1 MKKRKRQMNL
11 FYLPALIMLILF
23 VAYPLGN
30 AFYISLTKWN
40 GYSSVKR
47 FIGFEN
53 YVRMVK
59 DKNFWIAFWNTILYG
74 FGSTILQQI
83 LGLALAVF
91 VNSKFKTRNAVR
103 TIVYLPAMIS
113 GLIMG
118 YILYFFFQ
126 YNHGV
131 INEIIGWFGHEP
143 VDWMASGSSAR
154 IIIVLVNTWQF
165 TGLSMII
172 YLAGLQ
178 GVSISYYEAAELDG
192 ASSVKLFRYITLPL
206 IYPSI
211 VSSTMFNLIG
221 GLKLFDVINAMT
233 GGGPG
238 NATHSLS
245 TYLTHEYFDA
255 EKAGYAGAI
264 GVFIFFFIMLI
275 SYALN
280 GYFKRKGDALR

>member
-1 MKKRKRQMNL
+1 MKKRKQRMNL

-23 VAYPLGN
+23 VAYPLCN
-30 AFYISLTKWN
+30 AFYISTTKWN
-40 GYSSVKR
+40 GYSSTKT
-47 FIGFEN
+47 FIGIQN
-53 YVRMVK
+53 YVRMFK
-59 DKNFWIAFWNTILYG
+59 DSSFRTSFWNTILYG

-91 VNSKFKTRNAVR
+91 VNSKFRTRNLLR
-103 TIVYLPAMIS
+103 TVVYLPAMIS

-131 INEIIGWFGHEP
+131 LNEIIGWFGHEP
-143 VDWMASGSSAR
+143 VDWMGNGARAR

-178 GVSISYYEAAELDG
+178 GVSQTYFEAARIDG
-192 ASSVKLFRYITLPL
+192 AGSWAIFRWVTLPL

-221 GLKLFDVINAMT
+221 GLKLFDVIKAMT

-238 NATHSLS
+238 NTTQSLS

-255 EKAGYAGAI
+255 EKAGYSGAI
-264 GVFIFFFIMLI
+264 GVFIFVFIMLV
-275 SYALN
+275 SYTLN
-280 GYFKRKGDALR
+280 TFFRKKGEELL

>member
-1 MKKRKRQMNL
+1 MNW
-11 FYLPALIMLILF
+11 FYVPALVLLLLF
-23 VAYPLGN
+23 VAYPLAN
-30 AFYISLTKWN
+30 AFGISLTKWN
-40 GYSSVKR
+40 GYSSTKK
-47 FIGFEN
+47 FIGLDN
-53 YVRMVK
+53 YVRMF
-59 DKNFWIAFWNTILYG
+59 KNETFWNSLRNTILYG

-83 LGLALAVF
+83 LGLLLALF
-91 VNSKFKTRNAVR
+91 VNSNFKTRNLVR
-103 TIVYLPAMIS
+103 TVVYLPAMIS

-131 INEIIGWFGHEP
+131 INEIISWFGYEA
-143 VDWMASGSSAR
+143 VDWMASGERATW
-154 IIIVLVNTWQF
+154 IIVFVNTWQF

-178 GVSISYYEAAELDG
+178 GISQSYYEAAMLDG
-192 ASSVKLFRYITLPL
+192 AVSFSLFRHITLPL
-206 IYPSI
+206 LYPSI

-221 GLKLFDVINAMT
+221 GLKLFDVIKAMT

-238 NATHSLS
+238 NATQSLS
-245 TYLTHEYFDA
+245 TLLTHEYFDA

-275 SYALN
+275 SYTLNTFFKKKGEAL
-280 GYFKRKGDALR
+280 L

>member
-11 FYLPALIMLILF
+11 FYLPALVMLILF

-172 YLAGLQ
+172 YLGRFT
-178 GVSISYYEAAELDG
+178 G
-192 ASSVKLFRYITLPL
+192 SVNFLL
-206 IYPSI
+206 
-211 VSSTMFNLIG
+211 
-221 GLKLFDVINAMT
+221 
-233 GGGPG
+233 
-238 NATHSLS
+238 
-245 TYLTHEYFDA
+245 
-255 EKAGYAGAI
+255 
-264 GVFIFFFIMLI
+264 
-275 SYALN
+275 
-280 GYFKRKGDALR
+280 